1 MMIVED
7 IPYFECCDVLDPETL
22 LEFEYEAFYYQC
34 RCGKEWMVE
43 VHENSLGDLSYTQT
57 RVTTGEEIGRI

>member
-1 MMIVED
+1 MIVDD

-22 LEFEYEAFYYQC
+22 SEFEYGSFYHQC
-34 RCGKEWMVE
+34 HCGKEWMVE
-43 VHENSLGDLSYTQT
+43 VTENMLGVLSYAQT